1 MHAWQFGQS
10 FEINERFGGIVHVSR
25 RQLEAYN
32 NDNIQYI
39 VQVYDTRN
47 FIWYMDN
54 QMEVLNLSFISFMHL
69 NNDFSA
75 FFVIYLPVINA
86 SMKSRPMSLTIT
98 WPPSL
103 NRAVG
108 RSFWLGGGVW
118 KRGQKARGNV
128 KCRVSETPFP
138 GLRGR
143 FDTILM
149 VRVYNSVLVCR
160 NLQFGSTKCMGE
172 GVFN

>member
-108 RSFWLGGGVW
+108 RSFWLGGGSESEGRRPEEILNLESL
-118 KRGQKARGNV
+118 KRHFLDFGEDLTQFWW
-128 KCRVSETPFP
+128 SEYITA
-138 GLRGR
+138 
-143 FDTILM
+143 
-149 VRVYNSVLVCR
+149 Y
-160 NLQFGSTKCMGE
+160 
-172 GVFN
+172 